1 MICSYEE
8 LTIKQFS
15 EINRVINSS
24 ETEQEKGIK
33 ILQILSSKSK
43 EELLSLNDEEL
54 EKLVSNSSFIYNTP
68 KLKSVLYLHSIKAM
82 SVTNYC
88 KMLQHK
94 SILELCNAIGIDSN
108 ENSIIAL
115 SKLRSF
121 IRFNLMLIRLRMLA
135 MCLFSRSKNNSR
147 VLLKLVQTLNKIK
160 I

>member
-15 EINRVINSS
+15 ELNIVINSS

-33 ILQILSSKSK
+33 IVQLLSSKSK
-43 EELLSLNDEEL
+43 EALLSLKDEEL
-54 EKLVSNSSFIYNTP
+54 EKLISNSSFLYSKP
-68 KLKSVLYLHSIKAM
+68 KLKRVFYLKPIKAL

-88 KMLQHK
+88 KMLKHS
-94 SILELCNAIGIDSN
+94 SILELCVAIGIDSN
-108 ENSIIAL
+108 ENSIVAL

-121 IRFNLMLIRLRMLA
+121 INFNVILIRLRMLA
-135 MCLFSRSKNNSR
+135 MTLFSRSKNNSR
-147 VLLKLVQTLNKIK
+147 VLIKLVQTLNKIK